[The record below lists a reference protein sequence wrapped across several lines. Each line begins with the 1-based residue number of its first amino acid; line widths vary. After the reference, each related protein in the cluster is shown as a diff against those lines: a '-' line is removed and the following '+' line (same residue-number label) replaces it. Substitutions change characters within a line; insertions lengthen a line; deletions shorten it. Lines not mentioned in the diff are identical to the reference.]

1 MDIIDTHSQLFTAE
15 AFKAMP
21 LEMRASY
28 LKTFMPGAIP
38 PGATE
43 EQVLEAARNFSEN
56 LPPLEATLADMDAA
70 GVSTSVVVAVDAETR
85 WNYRVSNESVAE
97 AVAAYPDRLIGF
109 ASVDPHKG
117 VIARSELR
125 HAVENLKLKGLKLLP
140 HLLEMAPN
148 DPAMY
153 PVYEEARDLG
163 VPVLFHS
170 GTQFH
175 AGTKLKYCR
184 PLDIDEVAV
193 DVPDLVI
200 IIAHF
205 GWPWYE
211 EAMAVVQ
218 RNRNVYFNIAGW
230 APKHIP
236 AFVIGYMDRVLNQKC
251 LLGSDYPLVARTR
264 IMSEL
269 AEIQMKDETR
279 ENLYSGN
286 ARKVLKI

>member
-1 MDIIDTHSQLFTAE
+1 MEVIDTHSQLFTAE
-15 AFKAMP
+15 AFGAMP

-28 LKTFMPGAIP
+28 LKTFMPGAVP
-38 PGATE
+38 PGARE

-70 GVSTSVVVAVDAETR
+70 GVTRSVVVAVDAETR

-117 VIARSELR
+117 VVARHELR
-125 HAVENLKLKGLKLLP
+125 RAVEDLKLRGLKLLP
-140 HLLEMAPN
+140 HLLELCPN
-148 DPAMY
+148 DPEMY
-153 PVYEEARDLG
+153 PVYEEASALG
-163 VPVLFHS
+163 IPVLFHS

-184 PLDIDEVAV
+184 PLDIDDVAV
-193 DVPDLVI
+193 DFPDLTL

-218 RNRNVYFNIAGW
+218 RNPNVYFNIAGW
-230 APKHIP
+230 APRHIP
-236 AFVIGYMDRVLNQKC
+236 AFVISYMDRVLNRKC

-264 IMSEL
+264 IMAEL
-269 AEIQMKDETR
+269 ADIEMKEETR
-279 ENLYSGN
+279 ENLYSAN
-286 ARKVLKI
+286 ARKILKL